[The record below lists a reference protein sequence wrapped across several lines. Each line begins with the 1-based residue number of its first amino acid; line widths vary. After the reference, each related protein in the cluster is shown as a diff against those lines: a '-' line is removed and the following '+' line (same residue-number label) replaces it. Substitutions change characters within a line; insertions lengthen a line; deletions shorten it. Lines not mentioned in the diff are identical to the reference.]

1 MKRLKI
7 ICFYFAFVI
16 ALCAQNGV
24 LVFPSTNHNFG
35 LIDTKTHGNVITCSF
50 PFVNQG
56 SDAVTISKVIISTSK
71 IQVDY
76 PDSPIQPNGKG
87 VITVKY
93 DLSSDIS
100 SMLRY
105 SQPTKPFRKVITILS
120 NSKQRNN
127 RIFISGSIKA
137 NLPEEQMIKEKDG
150 FIWYRTFRNGK
161 FGVKDINGK
170 EIIPAEYEKISY
182 YYHKGDYIAKG
193 FKVIGNNYC
202 EGFYSITG
210 KNVIDISRGYKFVY
224 KINSKQ
230 FGTYYAFKKDG
241 VAGFCNVNGKEV
253 IRFPFSYSGKNSLI
267 PCYNGGKFYV
277 KYLITM
283 KDDFDLDYL
292 YRTGETDSNMGS
304 GIIDGNG
311 NTIVDLVKGFITL
324 NKETSFFEYYDDKE
338 NRTISCG
345 KLSDIKTT
353 KNPLATNLVELH

>member
-137 NLPEEQMIKEKDG
+137 NLPEEQMVKEKDG

-170 EIIPAEYEKISY
+170 EIIPAEYEKYPIIIIKEIILQ
-182 YYHKGDYIAKG
+182 KGLRLLAI
-193 FKVIGNNYC
+193 
-202 EGFYSITG
+202 
-210 KNVIDISRGYKFVY
+210 
-224 KINSKQ
+224 
-230 FGTYYAFKKDG
+230 
-241 VAGFCNVNGKEV
+241 
-253 IRFPFSYSGKNSLI
+253 
-267 PCYNGGKFYV
+267 
-277 KYLITM
+277 
-283 KDDFDLDYL
+283 
-292 YRTGETDSNMGS
+292 
-304 GIIDGNG
+304 
-311 NTIVDLVKGFITL
+311 TIVRDFTV
-324 NKETSFFEYYDDKE
+324 SQ
-338 NRTISCG
+338 G
-345 KLSDIKTT
+345 KML
-353 KNPLATNLVELH
+353 